1 MTYEHI
7 INQNT
12 FSMVLKTV
20 NFIEFNDNAFAASFQ
35 VFAHDCLQLC
45 REIETEVA

>member
-1 MTYEHI
+1 
-7 INQNT
+7 
-12 FSMVLKTV
+12 MVLKTI
-20 NFIEFNDNAFAASFQ
+20 NIIEFNDNAFAASFQ